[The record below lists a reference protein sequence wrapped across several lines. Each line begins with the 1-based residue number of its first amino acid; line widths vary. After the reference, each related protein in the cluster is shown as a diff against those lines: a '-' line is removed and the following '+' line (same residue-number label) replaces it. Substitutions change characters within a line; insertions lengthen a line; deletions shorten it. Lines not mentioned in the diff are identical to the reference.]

1 MFKYFF
7 LHDLIDCLKLYW
19 LCSNFL
25 VSITLKI
32 TKYGYFKIRLPHIEF
47 IYHCLY
53 IESMDL
59 LLKCSYSVL
68 TLFVCVF
75 QLGEHPSDV
84 QFTEAV
90 QGHLHR
96 LHGSILWQ
104 RVHRNHHR

>member
-1 MFKYFF
+1 M
-7 LHDLIDCLKLYW
+7 
-19 LCSNFL
+19 
-25 VSITLKI
+25 

-59 LLKCSYSVL
+59 LLTCTCSCSVL

-75 QLGEHPSDV
+75 QLGEHSSDV

-90 QGHLHR
+90 QGHLHC
-96 LHGSILWQ
+96 LHGSVLWQ
-104 RVHRNHHR
+104 RVHRNHHC